1 MDSTHSLR
9 LFDIFLRL
17 SGRGNDA
24 TIFVQEIEQIVD
36 ERFEQEKKQFSSK
49 SEVEMLKKDMDAME
63 MRMTS
68 KIENAILK
76 SESNLKSEINK
87 LLIWIVATVL
97 GAGAFILAIA
107 KILFDK

>member
-1 MDSTHSLR
+1 
-9 LFDIFLRL
+9 
-17 SGRGNDA
+17 
-24 TIFVQEIEQIVD
+24 
-36 ERFEQEKKQFSSK
+36 
-49 SEVEMLKKDMDAME
+49 ME

-87 LLIWIVATVL
+87 LLIWIVATIL